1 MSVVFIS
8 FYKRYWSVLERF
20 CSKHSFQELHC
31 NKSNLILL
39 IFDLHSLNG
48 IYRLHVPQRMKHNQL
63 REEIFHV
70 LECRRQLLPS
80 QNGELPWRRQ
90 WVYK

>member
-8 FYKRYWSVLERF
+8 FYKRYWAFLERF
-20 CSKHSFQELHC
+20 CGERNFQELHC

-48 IYRLHVPQRMKHNQL
+48 IYIPQRMKHNQL

-70 LECRRQLLPS
+70 LECRQQLLPS
-80 QNGELPWRRQ
+80 QKGELPWRRQ